1 MSNKMEITIKI
12 TNEDGEVLVKRSSER
27 EIPYIKEIDEQGF
40 RKAFDDYETAVLES
54 RKEVSDNATSEY
66 FEMAS
71 KKKRKVNRD

>member
-12 TNEDGEVLVKRSSER
+12 TNEEGEVLVKQSSER

-54 RKEVSDNATSEY
+54 RKEVSDGVTTEY

-71 KKKRKVNRD
+71 KKKRKASRP